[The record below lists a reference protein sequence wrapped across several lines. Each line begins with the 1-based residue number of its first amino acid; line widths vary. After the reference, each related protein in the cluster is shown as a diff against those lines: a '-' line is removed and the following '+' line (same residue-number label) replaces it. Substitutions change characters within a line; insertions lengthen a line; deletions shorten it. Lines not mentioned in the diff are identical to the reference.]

1 MSFIVWILFG
11 ALLAILGVLVLNK
24 QAPPSLP
31 APTHQYLPSAPMQ
44 APPVAPQVP
53 AKPVSGPHKVV
64 LLSTSEEVKTFLAGG
79 GLVMVY
85 ADWCGHCKAMMPALE
100 AASNEPNT
108 RIGKFDGTKD
118 QKFMQEQGIRG
129 FPTILLKGSGEGEFP
144 KYNGGRDKDSL
155 ASVAR
160 VA

>member
-31 APTHQYLPSAPMQ
+31 APTQQYLPSAPMQ

-64 LLSTSEEVKTFLAGG
+64 LLSTSEEVKTFLSGG
-79 GLVMVY
+79 GIVMVY

>member
-31 APTHQYLPSAPMQ
+31 APTQQYLPTAPMQ
-44 APPVAPQVP
+44 APQLP
-53 AKPVSGPHKVV
+53 AKPVSGPNKVV
-64 LLSTSEEVKTFLAGG
+64 SLATSEEVKSFLATG
-79 GLVMVY
+79 GLVMVF
-85 ADWCGHCKAMMPALE
+85 AEWCGHCKAMMPALE

-160 VA
+160 MA

>member
-31 APTHQYLPSAPMQ
+31 PPTQQYLPSAPMQ
-44 APPVAPQVP
+44 APTVAPQVP

-64 LLSTSEEVKTFLAGG
+64 LLSTSEEVKTFLTAG

-129 FPTILLKGSGEGEFP
+129 FPTILLK
-144 KYNGGRDKDSL
+144 RW
-155 ASVAR
+155 R
-160 VA
+160 